1 MDSDL
6 RHKVLTGV
14 IWQYVQRLGSQ
25 AVQFVVSIVLTR
37 LLLPDDFG
45 TIAML
50 GVFIALSNIFI
61 DSGFGNALIQKKD
74 VDEIDCSSVFYLNI
88 ASAFIIYFVI
98 FIGAPLISDFYS
110 MPELTMLLRVLS
122 VQIIFMGFSCVQ
134 ASLLVRQLKFQ
145 YNFYIAIIGNLVSA
159 MVGIGLAYNGYG
171 VWSIVYSQLFSQIC
185 YCLGLWIFV
194 GWRPKLIFSFVRL
207 RGLFRYSSKILG
219 GTVISVLY
227 NNIYNIIIGK
237 RFSAIDLGYYNRGQL
252 LPNTAIDTAS
262 NSINSVLFPAL
273 SRFQNDTL
281 RHKEIIRRAEQI
293 ISFIIFIIASLMFV
307 LAPDIIKFLYGEK
320 WLTSVAFMQIVCIT
334 LSISPISVLNQS
346 IQTSLGRSDIYLKT
360 MFLSKIVAIIVI
372 FCGALIGLYA
382 MIIAG
387 SIASLITFL
396 ITRFYNKKLINYS
409 FKEQLSDIGPSIL
422 LSTAAGLITYFVTLL
437 HLGSLLTIIV
447 GGMIGI
453 ISYLILS
460 HLFKVKS
467 MTYILTRL
475 RSKRN

>member
-74 VDEIDCSSVFYLNI
+74 VDEIDCNSVFYLNI

-98 FIGAPLISDFYS
+98 FIAAPLISDFYS

-159 MVGIGLAYNGYG
+159 MVGIGLAYNGCG

-227 NNIYNIIIGK
+227 NNIYNIVIGK

-422 LSTAAGLITYFVTLL
+422 LSTVAGLITYFVTLL